1 MHRTLHYNVVE
12 NQSFK
17 YKYKHIT
24 NSVVTYRVPH
34 TKSGPFHFISYI
46 NQNVQFTF
54 CCSNWSQS
62 FLKLIDCPINQIR
75 QTSVSSPVSPRQGSL
90 VPRELL
96 PPNIGRCQS
105 SATSIFQPPPSC
117 RTTTSSQ
124 HARPSGVLRR
134 LSDGLECAAWRPPR
148 PVAQCRQFPEDAK
161 DASVSECTWTL
172 SALEALRNIYIY
184 NFIRQDWQQ
193 NKNGR
198 KKNLN

>member
-62 FLKLIDCPINQIR
+62 FLKLIDCPTNQIR
-75 QTSVSSPVSPRQGSL
+75 ETSVSSPVSPRQGSL

-124 HARPSGVLRR
+124 HARAFSVAGPMAWNALPDDLRDPS
-134 LSDGLECAAWRPPR
+134 
-148 PVAQCRQFPEDAK
+148 
-161 DASVSECTWTL
+161 L
-172 SALEALRNIYIY
+172 SAD
-184 NFIRQDWQQ
+184 NF
-193 NKNGR
+193 R
-198 KKNLN
+198 KKLKTHLFRNALGHLAH